1 MSDAPQEAAAAKPP
15 KNTVV
20 VILLVLNLLTVAGT
34 AAYFIMF
41 GTGGHAA
48 AAHKEPEEHGHK
60 LGPLLALSPLVANIA
75 DGESEEPHYL
85 KLSASVEVKDEAA
98 VALVEH
104 AMVPVRDQ
112 LLMHLSSLTVADTM
126 GPEKRTKLQTKMV
139 ELANHALGDDLVKRI
154 FFTEFVIQ

>member
-1 MSDAPQEAAAAKPP
+1 MSDDNPEAAATKPP

-41 GTGGHAA
+41 GTSGAA
-48 AAHKEPEEHGHK
+48 AAPHKEPESHKPK
-60 LGPLLALSPLVANIA
+60 LGPLLALAPLVANIQGA
-75 DGESEEPHYL
+75 EGEDAHYL

-98 VALVEH
+98 VLLVEA

-112 LLMHLSSLTVADTM
+112 LLMHLSSLTVADTN
-126 GPEKRTKLQTKMV
+126 GPDKRTVLQKKMV
-139 ELANHALGDDLVKRI
+139 ELANHAIGDELVKRV